1 LLLFGFVMMFAT
13 SPGQT
18 YFIALFSGEIRA
30 DLSLSHGE
38 FGAVYSIATLASA
51 FVLLWSG
58 ALIDRIDLRR
68 FARYA
73 VIGLAIACLTL
84 ALSQNIAM
92 LVIAIFLL
100 RQFGQGLMYMTNT
113 TAMVRYLESN
123 KGKANALSGLGYSF
137 AEATLPSLVI
147 LLLFVMG
154 WRQSWLLFAGVLAIG
169 IPIAFHFLLKG
180 HDKRHQQ
187 YLSAIAADESQE
199 LPFDEAKSKP
209 ILLNQ
214 NDRTPQTAQ
223 AKVARR
229 RQWTR
234 AEVIRDP
241 LFYLFTPGLLAQSL
255 LFTGFMFHQIHLVE
269 EKGWPLVI
277 WGSLYLLYALSAVMM
292 SLIIGV
298 LVDRFGAVRLAPFVT
313 IPMGI
318 GLLILS
324 SSDSVFV
331 AAIFMLCMAISSAA
345 QSITSAPFFAE
356 RYGSKNLGAI
366 KSLGTFMMVMMS
378 AISPAVLGWGIDSGI
393 RMDTLAV
400 CGAVYV
406 AITSAMAFHAYRLS
420 LR

>member
-1 LLLFGFVMMFAT
+1 MRSFIPLIRQEWRLLLFGFVMMFAT

-38 FGAVYSIATLASA
+38 FGAVYSIATLSSA
-51 FVLLWSG
+51 VVLLWTG
-58 ALIDRIDLRR
+58 VMVDRIDLRR
-68 FARYA
+68 FARYS
-73 VIGLAIACLTL
+73 VIGLAIACLSL

-92 LVIAIFLL
+92 LLIAVFLL
-100 RQFGQGLMYMTNT
+100 RQLGQGLIYMTST
-113 TAMVRYLESN
+113 TAMVRYLEPN

-147 LLLFVMG
+147 FLLLAMS
-154 WRQSWLLFAGVLAIG
+154 WRQSWMLFAVILAIAV
-169 IPIAFHFLLKG
+169 PVVLHFLLKG
-180 HDKRHQQ
+180 HTERHQQ
-187 YLSAIAADESQE
+187 YLTTIAD
-199 LPFDEAKSKP
+199 DEATEASESP
-209 ILLNQ
+209 EN
-214 NDRTPQTAQ
+214 R
-223 AKVARR
+223 VYRR
-229 RQWTR
+229 KQWTR

-269 EKGWPLVI
+269 EKGWPLVV
-277 WGSLYLLYALSAVMM
+277 WGSLYLLYALSTIVMN
-292 SLIIGV
+292 LIVGA

-318 GLLILS
+318 GLVVLS

-331 AAIFMLCMAISSAA
+331 AVIFMLCMSISSAS
-345 QSITSAPFFAE
+345 QGTISAPFFAE

-378 AISPAVLGWGIDSGI
+378 AISPAILGWSIDRGISMDS
-393 RMDTLAV
+393 LAIA
-400 CGAVYV
+400 GAVYV
-406 AITSAMAFHAYRLS
+406 AITSSMAFTAYRLS

>member
-1 LLLFGFVMMFAT
+1 MKSFIPLIRQEWRLLLFGFVMMFAT

-38 FGAVYSIATLASA
+38 FGAVYSIATLSSA
-51 FVLLWSG
+51 FVLLWTG
-58 ALIDRIDLRR
+58 VLVDQIDLRR
-68 FARYA
+68 FARYS
-73 VIGLAIACLTL
+73 VLGLAIACLSL

-92 LVIAIFLL
+92 LLIAVFLL
-100 RQFGQGLMYMTNT
+100 RQLGQGLMYMTST

-147 LLLFVMG
+147 LLLLTIS
-154 WRQSWLLFAGVLAIG
+154 WRHSWVLFAAILAVCV
-169 IPIAFHFLLKG
+169 PIVFHILLQG
-180 HDKRHQQ
+180 HTERHQQ
-187 YLSAIAADESQE
+187 YLKSIADDEMN
-199 LPFDEAKSKP
+199 EAKESAE
-209 ILLNQ
+209 N
-214 NDRTPQTAQ
+214 R
-223 AKVARR
+223 VYRR

-269 EKGWPLVI
+269 EKGWPLVV
-277 WGSLYLLYALSAVMM
+277 WGSLYLLYALSTILMNLVVGA
-292 SLIIGV
+292 

-331 AAIFMLCMAISSAA
+331 AVIFMLCMAISSAS
-345 QSITSAPFFAE
+345 QGTISAPFFAE

-378 AISPAVLGWGIDSGI
+378 AISPAILGWSIDRGVS
-393 RMDTLAV
+393 MDSLAIA
-400 CGAVYV
+400 GAVYV
-406 AITSAMAFHAYRLS
+406 AITSSMAFVAYRLS

>member
-1 LLLFGFVMMFAT
+1 MRSFIPLIRQEWRLLLFGFVMMFAT

-38 FGAVYSIATLASA
+38 FGAVYSIATLSSA
-51 FVLLWSG
+51 VVLLWTG
-58 ALIDRIDLRR
+58 VLVDHIDLRR
-68 FARYA
+68 FARYS
-73 VIGLAIACLTL
+73 VLGLAIACLSL
-84 ALSQNIAM
+84 AFSQNIAM
-92 LVIAIFLL
+92 LLIAVFLL
-100 RQFGQGLMYMTNT
+100 RQLGQGLMYMTST

-137 AEATLPSLVI
+137 AEAILPSLVI
-147 LLLFVMG
+147 LLLLAMS
-154 WRQSWLLFAGVLAIG
+154 WRQSWMLFAAILAVAV
-169 IPIAFHFLLKG
+169 PITFHFLLKG
-180 HDKRHQQ
+180 HTERHQR
-187 YLSAIAADESQE
+187 YLTTIAD
-199 LPFDEAKSKP
+199 DEASEASESP
-209 ILLNQ
+209 EN
-214 NDRTPQTAQ
+214 R
-223 AKVARR
+223 VYRR

-269 EKGWPLVI
+269 EKGWPLVV
-277 WGSLYLLYALSAVMM
+277 WGSLYLLYALSTIVMN
-292 SLIIGV
+292 LVVGA

-318 GLLILS
+318 GLVILS

-331 AAIFMLCMAISSAA
+331 AVIFMLCMAISSAS
-345 QSITSAPFFAE
+345 QGTISAPFFAE

-378 AISPAVLGWGIDSGI
+378 ALSPAILGWSIDRGISMDS
-393 RMDTLAV
+393 LAIA
-400 CGAVYV
+400 GAVYV
-406 AITSAMAFHAYRLS
+406 AITSTMAFTAYRLS

>member
-1 LLLFGFVMMFAT
+1 MKSFIPLIRQEWRLLLFGFVMMFAT

-38 FGAVYSIATLASA
+38 FGAVYSIATLSSA
-51 FVLLWSG
+51 VVLLWTG
-58 ALIDRIDLRR
+58 ALVDRVDLHR
-68 FARYA
+68 FARYS
-73 VIGLAIACLTL
+73 VIGLAIACLSL
-84 ALSQNIAM
+84 AVSQNIFM

-100 RQFGQGLMYMTNT
+100 RQLGQGLMYMTST
-113 TAMVRYLESN
+113 TAMVRYLEPN

-137 AEATLPSLVI
+137 AEATMPSLVI
-147 LLLFVMG
+147 FLLLVMT
-154 WRQSWLLFAGVLAIG
+154 WRQSWVLFALVLAVV
-169 IPIAFHFLLKG
+169 IPIALHFLLKG
-180 HDKRHQQ
+180 HGQRHQQ
-187 YLSAIAADESQE
+187 YLMDLAKDEADEALE
-199 LPFDEAKSKP
+199 KDSKK
-209 ILLNQ
+209 
-214 NDRTPQTAQ
+214 
-223 AKVARR
+223 KVYRR

-241 LFYLFTPGLLAQSL
+241 LFYLFTPGMLAQSM

-269 EKGWPLVI
+269 EKGWPLVV
-277 WGSLYLLYALSAVMM
+277 WGSLYLLYALSTIVMN
-292 SLIIGV
+292 LIIGV

-324 SSDSVFV
+324 SSDSVIV
-331 AAIFMLCMAISSAA
+331 AVIFMLCMSMSSAA
-345 QSITSAPFFAE
+345 QGTAAAPFFAE
-356 RYGSKNLGAI
+356 RYGSKNLGSI

-378 AISPAVLGWGIDSGI
+378 AISPAILGWCIDLGI

-400 CGAVYV
+400 GAAMYV
-406 AITSAMAFHAYRLS
+406 AVTSALAFYAYRLS

>member
-1 LLLFGFVMMFAT
+1 MKSFIPLIRQEWRLLLFGFVMMFAT

-38 FGAVYSIATLASA
+38 FGAIYSVATLASA
-51 FVLLWSG
+51 VVLLWTG
-58 ALIDRIDLRR
+58 VLVDKIDLRR
-68 FARYA
+68 FSRFAA
-73 VIGLAIACLTL
+73 IGLAIACLSL
-84 ALSQNIAM
+84 AFSQNIVM
-92 LVIAIFLL
+92 LIIAIFLL
-100 RQFGQGLMYMTNT
+100 RQIGQGLMYMTSS

-147 LLLFVMG
+147 LLLLVMS
-154 WRQSWLLFAGVLAIG
+154 WRQSWVLFAGILAFTV
-169 IPIAFHFLLKG
+169 PIALHFLLKG
-180 HDKRHQQ
+180 HDQRHQR
-187 YLSAIAADESQE
+187 YLTSLDN
-199 LPFDEAKSKP
+199 DEAEE
-209 ILLNQ
+209 
-214 NDRTPQTAQ
+214 TTAT
-223 AKVARR
+223 KVYRR

-269 EKGWPLVI
+269 EKGWPLVV
-277 WGSLYLLYALSAVMM
+277 WGSLYLLYALSTVVMN
-292 SLIIGV
+292 LIIGA
-298 LVDRFGAVRLAPFVT
+298 LIDRYGAVRLAPFVT

-331 AAIFMLCMAISSAA
+331 AGIFMLCMSISSAA
-345 QSITSAPFFAE
+345 QGTTSAPFFAE

-366 KSLGTFMMVMMS
+366 KSLGTFMMVLMS
-378 AISPAVLGWGIDSGI
+378 AISPVILGWGIDSGI
-393 RMDTLAV
+393 RMDTLAI

-406 AITSAMAFHAYRLS
+406 AITSAMAFYAYRLAKP
-420 LR
+420 

>member
-1 LLLFGFVMMFAT
+1 MKSFIPLIRQEWRLLLFGFVMMFAT

-38 FGAVYSIATLASA
+38 FGAVYSIATMTSA
-51 FVLLWSG
+51 VVLLWTG
-58 ALIDRIDLRR
+58 VLVDRIDLRI

-73 VIGLAIACLTL
+73 VIGLAIACLAL
-84 ALSQNIAM
+84 AFSQNIVM

-100 RQFGQGLMYMTNT
+100 RQLGQGLMYMTST
-113 TAMVRYLESN
+113 TAIVRYLEPN
-123 KGKANALSGLGYSF
+123 KGKATALSSLGYSF
-137 AEATLPSLVI
+137 AEASMPSLVI
-147 LLLFVMG
+147 LLLLVMS
-154 WRQSWLLFAGVLAIG
+154 WRQSWMLFAGILAITV
-169 IPIAFHFLLKG
+169 PVALHMLLKG
-180 HDKRHQQ
+180 HDQRHQQ
-187 YLSAIAADESQE
+187 YLTNLDN
-199 LPFDEAKSKP
+199 DEAE
-209 ILLNQ
+209 
-214 NDRTPQTAQ
+214 TAET
-223 AKVARR
+223 KVYRR

-269 EKGWPLVI
+269 EKGWPLVV
-277 WGSLYLLYALSAVMM
+277 WGSLYLLYALSTVVMN
-292 SLIIGV
+292 LIIGA
-298 LVDRFGAVRLAPFVT
+298 LIDRYGAVRLAPFVT

-331 AAIFMLCMAISSAA
+331 AVIFMLCMSMSSAA
-345 QSITSAPFFAE
+345 QGTTSAPFFAE

-366 KSLGTFMMVMMS
+366 KSLGTFMMVLMS
-378 AISPAVLGWGIDSGI
+378 AISPAMLGWGIDSGI
-393 RMDTLAV
+393 RMDTLAKI
-400 CGAVYV
+400 GAVYV
-406 AITSAMAFHAYRLS
+406 AITSAMAFYAYRLS

>member
-1 LLLFGFVMMFAT
+1 MRSFIPLIRKEWRLLLFGFVMMFAT

-38 FGAVYSIATLASA
+38 FGAVYSIATLSSA
-51 FVLLWSG
+51 FVLLWTG
-58 ALIDRIDLRR
+58 VLVDHIDLRKLS
-68 FARYA
+68 RYI
-73 VIGLAIACLTL
+73 VIGLAIACLSL
-84 ALSQNIAM
+84 AVSQNVAM

-100 RQFGQGLMYMTNT
+100 RQLGQGLMYMTT
-113 TAMVRYLESN
+113 TTTMVRYLESN

-147 LLLFVMG
+147 LLLLVMS
-154 WRQSWLLFAGVLAIG
+154 WRESWMLFASILVICIPLAV
-169 IPIAFHFLLKG
+169 HFLLKG
-180 HDKRHQQ
+180 HDERHQQ
-187 YLSAIAADESQE
+187 YLASIDEDVVS
-199 LPFDEAKSKP
+199 DKTRKRSY
-209 ILLNQ
+209 
-214 NDRTPQTAQ
+214 
-223 AKVARR
+223 RR
-229 RQWTR
+229 KQWTR

-269 EKGWPLVI
+269 EKGWPLVV
-277 WGSLYLLYALSAVMM
+277 WGSLYLLYALSTIVMN
-292 SLIIGV
+292 LIVGA

-324 SSDSVFV
+324 SSDSIAV
-331 AAIFMLCMAISSAA
+331 AVVFMLCMSISSASQGTIA
-345 QSITSAPFFAE
+345 APFFAE

-378 AISPAVLGWGIDSGI
+378 AISPAILGWCIDRGVS
-393 RMDTLAV
+393 MDSLAV
-400 CGAVYV
+400 GGAVYV
-406 AITSAMAFHAYRLS
+406 AVTSSMALVAYKLS
-420 LR
+420 LKN